1 MAPRFGLFNKL
12 SRCIDYSYTFL
23 TEPTQDECTGGTP
36 FQGVTALDKYQQ
48 LKNEYT
54 ALENF
59 ITSLTPSFQA
69 EEFGAFILAA
79 CALKIWG
86 SFPYY
91 SPDYS
96 QALFA
101 IIGNAYTPEQVITV
115 MLCCAEEELILVI
128 PSFFQDLLFADMR
141 QTTTYIG
148 GFLPILNSILV
159 SLASINGDFAVEEA
173 NTQLLWI

>member
-1 MAPRFGLFNKL
+1 MNA
-12 SRCIDYSYTFL
+12 
-23 TEPTQDECTGGTP
+23 

-59 ITSLTPSFQA
+59 IASHTPSFHA
-69 EEFGAFILAA
+69 EEFEAFILA
-79 CALKIWG
+79 CALKTWG

-91 SPDYS
+91 SPDYT
-96 QALFA
+96 QELFA
-101 IIGNAYTPEQVITV
+101 ITDNAYTLEQVITA
-115 MLCCAEEELILVI
+115 MLCCAEEERILVI
-128 PSFFQDLLFADMR
+128 PSCFQDLLSADMR

-148 GFLPILNSILV
+148 DFLPLLNSILG
-159 SLASINGDFAVEEA
+159 SLASINGNFAVEEA

>member
-1 MAPRFGLFNKL
+1 LISATT
-12 SRCIDYSYTFL
+12 TFVL
-23 TEPTQDECTGGTP
+23 
-36 FQGVTALDKYQQ
+36 LD
-48 LKNEYT
+48 
-54 ALENF
+54 F
-59 ITSLTPSFQA
+59 LTPSFHA
-69 EEFGAFILAA
+69 EEVEAFIFA

-101 IIGNAYTPEQVITV
+101 IIGNVNTPEQVITV

-148 GFLPILNSILV
+148 GFLPLLNSILV
-159 SLASINGDFAVEEA
+159 SLASINGDFVVEEA
-173 NTQLLWI
+173 NTQLLWILLPIIP